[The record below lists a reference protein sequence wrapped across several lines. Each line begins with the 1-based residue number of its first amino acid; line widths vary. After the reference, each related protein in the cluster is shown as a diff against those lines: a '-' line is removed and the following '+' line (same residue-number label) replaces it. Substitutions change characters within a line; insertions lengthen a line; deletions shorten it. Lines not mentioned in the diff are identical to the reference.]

1 MNIKR
6 ITIQNFRNIGIEK
19 TFYLNPDFTAFIGV
33 NGKGKST
40 ILHALRIASGSYF
53 LAIPDVKSHHI
64 QKDEI
69 RIIESGKLLL
79 QQFPVKIETEG
90 SFPDFDNTITWRRQW
105 LEGSSS
111 TTSTNADVGAI
122 RSIALKKYNRVQK
135 QSDDKVDLPVI
146 AFFGITRAVG
156 AGRVTRKSRIQ
167 RLGRQLF
174 KEGYQDWEEMKA
186 VKFHYEEWLGTY
198 DHLVDQGKEYPKTK
212 EAFFAAVKTAN
223 PFITHL
229 EFINGELWV
238 KINIDNE
245 ETGLLP
251 LSLHSDGIHYFTAMV
266 AEIAY
271 RCVVLNGYK
280 NEKAISETKGI
291 VMIDEI
297 DLHLHPNWQRHV
309 VHDLKTAFPEI
320 QFVVTT
326 HSPFIVQS
334 LKSEELIILDE
345 DIEKDGDPFRK
356 SIEEVAANEM
366 GVENI
371 PRSIEFLEMQSVA
384 EEYYK
389 LIEAGK
395 TSDTDDKTQQ
405 LRNRLNEL
413 EELFGEDPAFVAT
426 LKIEKEAKG
435 L

>member
-6 ITIQNFRNIGIEK
+6 ITIQNFRNIGSEK

-53 LAIPDVKSHHI
+53 LAIPDVKSRHI

-105 LEGSSS
+105 LESSNS

-122 RSIALKKYNRVQK
+122 RSISLEKYHRVQK
-135 QSDDKVDLPVI
+135 ESDDKVDLPVI

-198 DHLVDQGKEYPKTK
+198 DHLVDQGKEYPNTK
-212 EAFFAAVKTAN
+212 EAFFAAVTKAN
-223 PFITHL
+223 PFITHI

-238 KINIDNE
+238 KINIDND
-245 ETGLLP
+245 ETELLP

-280 NEKAISETKGI
+280 NDKAISETKGI

-366 GVENI
+366 GVEDM

-384 EEYYK
+384 EEYYT

-413 EELFGEDPAFVAT
+413 EELFGEDPAFVAA
-426 LKIEKEAKG
+426 LKIERKVKG

>member
-6 ITIQNFRNIGIEK
+6 ITIQNFRNIGSKK

-53 LAIPDVKSHHI
+53 LTIPEVKSRHI

-90 SFPDFDNTITWRRQW
+90 SFPDFDNTITWCRQW

-122 RSIALKKYNRVQK
+122 KNISLEKYHRVQK
-135 QSDDKVDLPVI
+135 ESDDKVDLPVI

-198 DHLVDQGKEYPKTK
+198 DHLVDQGKEYPNTK
-212 EAFFAAVKTAN
+212 EAFFAAVTKAN
-223 PFITHL
+223 PFITHI

-238 KINIDNE
+238 KINIDND

-280 NEKAISETKGI
+280 NDKAISETKGI

-366 GVENI
+366 GVEDM
-371 PRSIEFLEMQSVA
+371 PRSIEFLEIQSVA
-384 EEYYK
+384 EEYYT

-413 EELFGEDPAFVAT
+413 EELFGEDPAFVAA
-426 LKIEKEAKG
+426 LKIERIVKG

>member
-6 ITIQNFRNIGIEK
+6 ITIQNFRNIGSEK

-53 LAIPDVKSHHI
+53 LAIPDVKSRHI

-105 LEGSSS
+105 LESINS

-122 RSIALKKYNRVQK
+122 RSISLEKYHRVQK
-135 QSDDKVDLPVI
+135 ESDDKVDLPVI

-198 DHLVDQGKEYPKTK
+198 DHLVDQGKEYPNTK
-212 EAFFAAVKTAN
+212 EAFFAAVTKAN
-223 PFITHL
+223 PFITHI

-238 KINIDNE
+238 KINIDND
-245 ETGLLP
+245 ETELLP

-280 NEKAISETKGI
+280 NDKAISETKGI

-366 GVENI
+366 GVEDM

-384 EEYYK
+384 EEYYT

-413 EELFGEDPAFVAT
+413 EELFGEDPAFVAA
-426 LKIEKEAKG
+426 LKIERKVKG

>member
-1 MNIKR
+1 MNIQS
-6 ITIQNFRNIGIEK
+6 ISIQNFRNIGNTK
-19 TFYLNPDFTAFIGV
+19 TFYLNPNFTVFIGV

-40 ILHALRIASGSYF
+40 ILYALRVACGSY
-53 LAIPDVKSHHI
+53 LLPIPDIKHRHI
-64 QKDEI
+64 QEDEI

-79 QQFPVKIETEG
+79 KQFPVNVEAVAF
-90 SFPDFDNTITWRRQW
+90 FPGISEPVIWRRQR
-105 LEGSSS
+105 LEYSNS
-111 TTSTNADVGAI
+111 TTSTNADVGPI
-122 RSIALKKYNRVQK
+122 RKIAFAKYNRVQK
-135 QSDDKVDLPVI
+135 ESDDKVDLPVI

-156 AGRVTRKSRIQ
+156 AGRITKNSRIQ

-174 KEGYQDWEEMKA
+174 KEGYQDWDEMKA

-198 DHLVDQGKEYPKTK
+198 DTLVALGKEYPNTK
-212 EAFFAAVKTAN
+212 EIFFSAVKTAN
-223 PFITHL
+223 PFITQI

-238 KINIDNE
+238 KIKIDDD

-266 AEIAY
+266 AEIAF
-271 RCVVLNGYK
+271 RCIVLNGYK
-280 NEKAISETKGI
+280 NEKSISETLGI

-309 VHDLKTAFPEI
+309 VHDLKKAFPKI

-345 DIEKDGDPFRK
+345 DIKKDGDPFKK

-366 GVENI
+366 GVDDI
-371 PRSIEFLEMQSVA
+371 PRSIEFLEMQKVA
-384 EEYYK
+384 EEYYT
-389 LIEAGK
+389 LLEAGK
-395 TSDTDDKTQQ
+395 TSEIDDLTQQ

-413 EELFGEDPAFVAT
+413 EELFGEDPAFVAA
-426 LKIEKEAKG
+426 LKIERKAKG

>member
-6 ITIQNFRNIGIEK
+6 ITIQNFRNIGSEK

-53 LAIPDVKSHHI
+53 LAIPDVKSRHI

-90 SFPDFDNTITWRRQW
+90 SFSDFDNTITWRRQW

-122 RSIALKKYNRVQK
+122 RSIALEKYNRVQK
-135 QSDDKVDLPVI
+135 ESDDKVDLPVI

-198 DHLVDQGKEYPKTK
+198 DHLVDKGKEYPTTK
-212 EAFFAAVKTAN
+212 EAFFAAVKIAN
-223 PFITHL
+223 PFITHI

-238 KINIDNE
+238 KIDIDDD

-345 DIEKDGDPFRK
+345 EIEKDGDPFKK
-356 SIEEVAANEM
+356 SIEEVAAHEM
-366 GVENI
+366 GVEDI
-371 PRSIEFLEMQSVA
+371 PRSSEFLEMQSVA

-413 EELFGEDPAFVAT
+413 EELFGADPAFVAA
-426 LKIEKEAKG
+426 LKIEREAKG